1 MKPATRWLAIA
12 LATGPVLMIGCVPP
26 DASVTPA
33 IDTTMTQAAQRI
45 TGPLIREVV
54 AEIASDAYQ
63 GRAPGTKGDRMTR
76 DYLSAR
82 LRDAGLAPGAG
93 GSWQQPFKLIGVS
106 AAQPDSWTFNH
117 GSTETRIAQHDE
129 FIAASGL
136 QAPVAELREAE
147 LVFVGYGISAPEH
160 EWDDYAGRNLKG
172 KVLVMLNND
181 PHWDP
186 ELFAGERRLYYGRWM
201 YKYEIAAARGAAG
214 AIIIHTTESAG
225 YPWSVIQSSFS
236 GPRFEL
242 PQRDEPRLAI
252 KAWMKRTAV
261 ARLMAAAGFE
271 LDELIQHARH
281 REFTPIPLGITTSLT
296 LHNDLTEVSS
306 GNVLGLLRGSDPDL
320 ARELVVYTA
329 HHDHLGVRA
338 GPDLGVRAIPDLGV
352 GTSGDGDQIYNGALD
367 NASGTAMVVAIAEAF
382 AALSQ
387 PPRRS
392 VLFAFVGAEEQG
404 LLGSQFYAENPTVAP
419 GRIAA
424 NINYDVGNKNGRASD
439 VIYIGLGKSSLDAIA
454 QRVADYQQRTLKPDQ
469 DPDKGLFYRSD
480 QINFA
485 RIGVPALYVKGGRDI
500 VGHPGQGDAE
510 AAAYL
515 ANHYHRPSD
524 ELTDDWNFDGM
535 VDDARFGFLAGLLI
549 ANADELPV
557 WNSGDEFEAAR
568 KAALARLTD

>member
-12 LATGPVLMIGCVPP
+12 LATGPVLLIGCVPP
-26 DASVTPA
+26 EASVTPA

-82 LRDAGLAPGAG
+82 LRDAGLAPGAS
-93 GSWQQPFKLIGVS
+93 GSWQQPFKLIGMS

-136 QAPVAELREAE
+136 QAPVAALRDAE
-147 LVFVGYGISAPEH
+147 LVFVGYGISAPEY

-186 ELFAGERRLYYGRWM
+186 ELFAGEHRLYYGRWM
-201 YKYEIAAARGAAG
+201 YKYESAAARGAAG

-252 KAWMKRTAV
+252 RAWMTRSAV
-261 ARLMAAAGFE
+261 AHLLAAAGFE

-281 REFTPIPLGITTSLT
+281 REFTPIPLGIRTSLT
-296 LHNDLTEVSS
+296 LTNTVTKVET
-306 GNVLGLLRGSDPDL
+306 GNVLGLLRGRDPEL
-320 ARELVVYTA
+320 AGQLVVYTA
-329 HHDHLGVRA
+329 HHDHLGVRSTPE
-338 GPDLGVRAIPDLGV
+338 GE
-352 GTSGDGDQIYNGALD
+352 QIYNGALD

-382 AALSQ
+382 AALPQ

-392 VLFAFVGAEEQG
+392 ILFNLVGAEEQG
-404 LLGSQFYAENPTVAP
+404 LLGSQYYAENPTVAP
-419 GRIAA
+419 GQIAA
-424 NINYDVGNKNGRASD
+424 NINFDVGNNSGRASD
-439 VIYIGLGKSSLDAIA
+439 VVYIGLGRSSLDAVA
-454 QRVADYQQRTLKPDQ
+454 QRVADHQQRTLKPDQ
-469 DPDKGLFYRSD
+469 TPGEGLFYRSD
-480 QINFA
+480 QFNFA
-485 RIGVPALYVKGGRDI
+485 RIGVPALFVRGRDLI
-500 VGHPGQGDAE
+500 DDPGSGGARL
-510 AAAYL
+510 AAYR
-515 ANHYHRPSD
+515 ANHYHQPSD

-549 ANADELPV
+549 ANAEQLPT
-557 WNSGDEFEAAR
+557 WNSGDEFEAVR
-568 KAALARLTD
+568 KAALERLAD